1 MNATFRR
8 SFTRDLR
15 KVKDQTVLNRIQHAI
30 ERVEVAAN
38 LQEVGDLR
46 KMSGTGNFY
55 RIRVGD
61 YRIGVVVEGEVVEFV
76 RCLPRAEL
84 YRFFP

>member
-1 MNATFRR
+1 MKATFRR

-30 ERVEVAAN
+30 KRIEVAAN
-38 LQEVGDLR
+38 LQAVGDLG
-46 KMSGTGNFY
+46 KMSGTGNFC

-61 YRIGVVVEGEVVEFV
+61 YRIGVVVEGEVVECV

>member
-15 KVKDQTVLNRIQHAI
+15 KVKDRTVLNRIQHAI
-30 ERVEVAAN
+30 ERVEAAAN